1 MLVFVVGISSGGGP
15 GYGTAWVVVYRIIWK
30 SKQRVE
36 EEEEEE
42 VEIEEVVERFQMNK
56 IKNRNQTRRN
66 GKIKQIERKRES
78 EKHEKSTTI
87 RNAYTDGE
95 TTEKRTLF
103 EEQHVM
109 VTGKVCL
116 IERLDSIE
124 HRPMGQLKK

>member
-1 MLVFVVGISSGGGP
+1 LLVFVVGISSGGGP

-66 GKIKQIERKRES
+66 
-78 EKHEKSTTI
+78 EKSSRLREREKV
-87 RNAYTDGE
+87 RNTKNPLQLE
-95 TTEKRTLF
+95 MRIQTERRPRN
-103 EEQHVM
+103 
-109 VTGKVCL
+109 GRCL
-116 IERLDSIE
+116 KNN
-124 HRPMGQLKK
+124 M